1 MRALDVMRGITVAAM
16 ILVNNPGSW
25 SHVFAPLRHAEWH
38 GLTPTDLVFPFFMFI
53 MGITTAMSLRRYNF
67 TLSRPLAA
75 KILRRTVVIFLI
87 GMIIDR
93 IAAFC
98 WGTTADGPWLT
109 GGLGAALDCSH
120 IRILGVL
127 QRLALCYFFAAI
139 IGALCSRRVI
149 RAFIIVALAAYSAI
163 LLLCHG
169 LEFTDDNIIGV
180 IDRALFGENHMY
192 HQHAFGQRLAFD
204 PEGLLSTLPSIA
216 HTLIGFLAGRMI
228 LSTKDLRL
236 RMLNLFVAGT
246 AMMFAGLMLSY
257 GLPINKNIWSPTFVL
272 TTCGMASAMLALL
285 IWVIDVKGSGGWSRP
300 FDVFGI
306 NPLFLYVLSDVIA
319 LVLAVTAGDAPY
331 QFFVG
336 LLHDPTVASLA
347 YSLSFVGLNW
357 LIGYPLY
364 RRSII
369 IKI

>member
-1 MRALDVMRGITVAAM
+1 M
-16 ILVNNPGSW
+16 
-25 SHVFAPLRHAEWH
+25 
-38 GLTPTDLVFPFFMFI
+38 
-53 MGITTAMSLRRYNF
+53 
-67 TLSRPLAA
+67 
-75 KILRRTVVIFLI
+75 
-87 GMIIDR
+87 
-93 IAAFC
+93 
-98 WGTTADGPWLT
+98 
-109 GGLGAALDCSH
+109 
-120 IRILGVL
+120 
-127 QRLALCYFFAAI
+127 
-139 IGALCSRRVI
+139 
-149 RAFIIVALAAYSAI
+149 
-163 LLLCHG
+163 
-169 LEFTDDNIIGV
+169 
-180 IDRALFGENHMY
+180 
-192 HQHAFGQRLAFD
+192 
-204 PEGLLSTLPSIA
+204 
-216 HTLIGFLAGRMI
+216 
-228 LSTKDLRL
+228 
-236 RMLNLFVAGT
+236 
-246 AMMFAGLMLSY
+246 
-257 GLPINKNIWSPTFVL
+257 L